1 MEKDFE
7 IRKLEAR
14 ISNLESQVTFLLRVA
29 GLELSK
35 LRTAPDE
42 ELLKYYRDATQLL
55 GLEARQFAPEVCELW
70 AELFCQ
76 LSEFEFVRL
85 QEIVDYEHT
94 WEPFYNLV
102 IRMMTAVRRAKGFMR
117 NGTLK
122 QLYAYLEKG
131 RKSLRDS
138 AVIMIKKSD
147 RPQELPQVA
156 QTLLKDNLIAV

>member
-1 MEKDFE
+1 MHESSLIKNM
-7 IRKLEAR
+7 LEVVAR
-14 ISNLESQVTFLLRVA
+14 V
-29 GLELSK
+29 
-35 LRTAPDE
+35 
-42 ELLKYYRDATQLL
+42 
-55 GLEARQFAPEVCELW
+55 RQDHGNKPVERITVE
-70 AELFCQ
+70 